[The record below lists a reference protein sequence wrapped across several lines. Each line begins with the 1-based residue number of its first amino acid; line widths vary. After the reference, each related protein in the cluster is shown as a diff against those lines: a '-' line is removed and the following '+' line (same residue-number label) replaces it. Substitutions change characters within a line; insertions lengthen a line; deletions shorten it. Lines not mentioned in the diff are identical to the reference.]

1 MDHIQIIQNKK
12 VTRTIEV
19 KIGDLTIGRDSNND
33 IVLMDTKVSRQHA
46 RLSYDGIQYLITD
59 LHSTN
64 GTFLDETQ
72 LLADVPEKWS
82 PNKFVRVGS
91 FFLRLVPEEKT
102 RRHHG
107 AEEVVS
113 SPATNHIKT
122 SALSGRVG
130 IYLPQPELR
139 VDAGSS
145 ISTNVVLLNEGSL
158 VDHFRVTV
166 EGVPPEWV
174 SLGSQE
180 VQLMPGIQG
189 KIRLEVSPPRSPQSL
204 AGIHPLKIKVSSQV
218 SPDEF
223 VEGKLVLEITPFYQF
238 TSNLRPQKYR
248 GLKSGNFTIEI
259 RNLGNVETTFE
270 LEAADPEDI
279 CNFKFRPTPAVIPAG
294 HEGKVSLRIDSKI
307 PFSGEVPKIYTF
319 TITAHP
325 GESPQMTRE
334 IRGEWEQAYPS
345 LEMRLQPA
353 RKRGVAE
360 GTYQVL
366 LRNQSHE
373 DLTIQ
378 LEAGDLEEACS
389 FIFETSQPNVQA
401 LQERSVRLVVKPNT
415 ALTTQEAITY
425 PFHVTAQLTEAA
437 SVQQQVQGEWVQ
449 LPPNFDIALNPQK
462 LKGRSQGSYRLNLRN
477 LSASELTFRL
487 HASDEES
494 GCRYNFSAPELRVPD
509 SQEKSCEFTVQPK
522 KRLKGE
528 ETKIHHFTI
537 TAQPVVA
544 PALSKGVEGEWEQ
557 IPGMLIGKTSI
568 LRYLLALLMVLLGW
582 GLALRPFLIF
592 PEVLFCWECYFDMA
606 FQLGVQNVWDI
617 DLIPPLIG
625 AILTG
630 FIGGAITGIAL
641 KIGEPSL
648 SLKNI
653 ISITLGWLAAAVIA
667 FLIPLLIA
675 SMDIMIMESLS
686 GWLVNNLLFSLIGG
700 FFTARALQKTELSI
714 NTGYAILLILG
725 WMLAWFTVFL
735 ALNSGMIE
743 NPFSLG
749 AIFGLV
755 GGGITILTIY
765 RLRSQMA

>member
-19 KIGDLTIGRDSNND
+19 KIGDLTIGRDPNND
-33 IVLMDTKVSRQHA
+33 IVLIDTKVSRQHA

-64 GTFLDETQ
+64 GTFLDEIQ
-72 LLADVPEKWS
+72 LLPGVPENWIA
-82 PNKFVRVGS
+82 NKFVRVGG
-91 FFLRLVPEEKT
+91 FFLRVVPEEKT
-102 RRHHG
+102 QRHPG

-113 SPATNHIKT
+113 SPTTNRIKT

-139 VDAGSS
+139 VEAGSS
-145 ISTNVVLLNEGSL
+145 ISTNVVLLNEGPL
-158 VDHFRVTV
+158 VDHFRITV

-174 SLGSQE
+174 SLPSQE

-189 KIRLEVSPPRSPQSL
+189 KIRLEVSPPRSPKSL

-223 VEGKLVLEITPFYQF
+223 VEGKLVLEIAPFYQF
-238 TSNLRPQKYR
+238 TTNLRPQKYR

-259 RNLGNVETTFE
+259 RNLGNAETTFE
-270 LEAADPEDI
+270 LEAADPEDV
-279 CNFKFRPTPAVIPAG
+279 CNFKFSPTPAVIPAG
-294 HEGKVSLRIDSKI
+294 REGKVSLRIDSKI
-307 PFSGEVPKIYTF
+307 PFSGEVPKIHTF
-319 TITAHP
+319 TITAHTVV
-325 GESPQMTRE
+325 SPEMTQD
-334 IRGEWEQAYPS
+334 IRGEWEQANPS
-345 LEMRLQPA
+345 FEMRLQPA
-353 RKRGVAE
+353 RKRGVSE
-360 GTYQVL
+360 STYQVL

-373 DLTIQ
+373 DLTVQ

-415 ALTTQEAITY
+415 TLTTQEAITY
-425 PFHVTAQLTEAA
+425 PFRVTAQLVEAA
-437 SVQQQVQGEWVQ
+437 SIQRQVQGEWVQ

-462 LKGRSQGSYRLNLRN
+462 LRGRSRGSYRLNLRN
-477 LSASELTFRL
+477 LSKSELTFRL
-487 HASDEES
+487 RASDDEN
-494 GCRYNFSAPELRVPD
+494 GCQYTFSTPELRVPG
-509 SQEKSCEFTVQPK
+509 SQERSCKFTVQPK

-528 ETKIHHFTI
+528 ETKTHHFSI

-544 PALSKGVEGEWEQ
+544 PILSKGVEGEWEQ
-557 IPGMLIGKTSI
+557 IPGILIGKTSI
-568 LRYLLALLMVLLGW
+568 LRYLLAGLIFMVGW
-582 GLALRPFLIF
+582 GLALRPFLLF
-592 PEVLFCWECYFDMA
+592 PEELFCWECYFDMA
-606 FQLGVQNVWDI
+606 FQMGVQIEWGI
-617 DLIPPLIG
+617 DLILPLIS

-630 FIGGAITGIAL
+630 FIGGAITSIAL

-648 SLKNI
+648 QLKNM

-667 FLIPLLIA
+667 FIIQILIA
-675 SMDIMIMESLS
+675 TLGIMIIESLF
-686 GWLVNNLLFSLIGG
+686 GWLVNNMLFSLIGG

-714 NTGYAILLILG
+714 NAGYAILLTLG
-725 WMLAWFTVFL
+725 WMLAWFMVFL
-735 ALNSGMIE
+735 ALSSGMIE

-749 AIFGLV
+749 VIFGLI
-755 GGGITILTIY
+755 GGSITMLIIWW
-765 RLRSQMA
+765 LRSQME